1 MKEVVK
7 NIKLPISGGIESHIL
22 MPPETGN
29 FFEHLSQLP
38 VSGGIKWDILMPLK
52 KGNSFEHLSQLPVS
66 GGIKWDILTSPETG
80 YFLITRSVHPFNMSS
95 LRG

>member
-38 VSGGIKWDILMPLK
+38 VSGGIKWDIL
-52 KGNSFEHLSQLPVS
+52 
-66 GGIKWDILTSPETG
+66 TSPKTG